1 MFFVKKG
8 ILDQESS
15 IYKFYELVS
24 SMGFSSEFDPM
35 FREFVSSI
43 GFIKDEYKFN
53 EFVSSMGFSSEID
66 PMFREF
72 VSSLGFSLPSGYLGL
87 GDAPLSLGDDLLT
100 LE

>member
-15 IYKFYELVS
+15 IYKFSELVS

-35 FREFVSSI
+35 FREFVSSF
-43 GFIKDEYKFN
+43 GFVAYPEN
-53 EFVSSMGFSSEID
+53 TL
-66 PMFREF
+66 
-72 VSSLGFSLPSGYLGL
+72 SLDDS
-87 GDAPLSLGDDLLT
+87 PLSLGDDLLT